1 MLPLSHVHNSP
12 GSCFG
17 DSVGAFLA
25 SLSSDGDQGPSF
37 PLRGSPWGLAPS
49 LAHPPA
55 RPCGCWEWTGPQT
68 LAMLQGRCRCP
79 PQPGLSASRTCV
91 WLPSPVQAS
100 GSELGGEEGRCGKE
114 RLLCSWPGGWASVC
128 PTPPGASLCL
138 SCSSVPPT
146 SVGSGPELFLPLP
159 DPWSLAGPPP
169 PPEVLPC
176 SFRGP

>member
-1 MLPLSHVHNSP
+1 MLPLSHAKNSP

-25 SLSSDGDQGPSF
+25 SLSSDGNQGPSF

-49 LAHPPA
+49 PTRPPA

-91 WLPSPVQAS
+91 WLPSPAQAS

-114 RLLCSWPGGWASVC
+114 RLLCSCPRGWASVC
-128 PTPPGASLCL
+128 PSHSRGFSVSLLQQHPPHL
-138 SCSSVPPT
+138 
-146 SVGSGPELFLPLP
+146 
-159 DPWSLAGPPP
+159 
-169 PPEVLPC
+169 
-176 SFRGP
+176 RGLRP